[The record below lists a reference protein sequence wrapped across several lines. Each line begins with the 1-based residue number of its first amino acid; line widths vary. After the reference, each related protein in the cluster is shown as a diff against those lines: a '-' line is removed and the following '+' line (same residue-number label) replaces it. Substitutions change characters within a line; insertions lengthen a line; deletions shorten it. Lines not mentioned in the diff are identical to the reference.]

1 MKELSDPDQVKEK
14 INPCRDEI
22 DNLFKRLMAEEFL
35 VVGQQEVGVFK
46 VGLFKER
53 NNSVNESKPEIVLN
67 FFFTKVIMDYINPY

>member
-14 INPCRDEI
+14 INHCRDEI

-35 VVGQQEVGVFK
+35 VVGQQEVSVSK

-53 NNSVNESKPEIVLN
+53 NNSVSESKPEIVLN
-67 FFFTKVIMDYINPY
+67 FFLKIIMDYINPY